1 MDADNISLRAEASTG
16 GTKLKYMFA
25 ATCDVSRT
33 SSSPHFLGLAAF
45 PVLAHSMLDISVD
58 SSPSR
63 IGKSFSTVKE
73 SESPPPLL
81 PPSPLSSSS
90 LLVFTSLHLLHVV
103 GALAAL
109 MRAPPRE
116 HCGQALKEGKHTRGS
131 PDTTQTDFVS
141 QGGESPQLCLEIGKG
156 PTGMVLF
163 WKV

>member
-1 MDADNISLRAEASTG
+1 
-16 GTKLKYMFA
+16 MFA
-25 ATCDVSRT
+25 ATCDVSWT

-58 SSPSR
+58 SSPPR
-63 IGKSFSTVKE
+63 IGKSFSALKGVRV
-73 SESPPPLL
+73 SSSPPSSLSPLL
-81 PPSPLSSSS
+81 LPSCLYLPLPSPRG
-90 LLVFTSLHLLHVV
+90 

-116 HCGQALKEGKHTRGS
+116 HLGQALKEGKDTKGS
-131 PDTTQTDFVS
+131 SDAAQTNFVS